1 MSAIVRSP
9 LITVSRL
16 ELSTAEAAAFIS
28 RPRLAILRE
37 VYLVAKEEEKRRL
50 AGETST
56 DLIVHLPNVPVSP
69 SAVSPEAGA
78 GMDGSKRTFD
88 AAGMDKENAIAYANQ
103 QAKRIK
109 ASHSH
114 PHRHAGLAPLT
125 TSNTNYYE
133 QPFTYTAHVHPA
145 HLSPYPS
152 EMYSGSEYGRSPNP
166 DGTTLAQA
174 TTTDGRPFS
183 AHPAHSTH
191 LAPLLNHHT
200 HSPADSPA
208 FPQTATLAPPS
219 SVPSAYY
226 ARSPAGQSYMQQ
238 QQMEYLQAHGA
249 HTHYDYG
256 SPYLADPT
264 WDGQYAQP
272 A

>member
-1 MSAIVRSP
+1 LSAIVRSS

-50 AGETST
+50 AGEMAT

-69 SAVSPEAGA
+69 SAVSPEAGS
-78 GMDGSKRTFD
+78 DGSKRTFD

-103 QAKRIK
+103 QAKRVK

-114 PHRHAGLAPLT
+114 SHRHAAGLAPLAA
-125 TSNTNYYE
+125 SHTNYYD
-133 QPFTYTAHVHPA
+133 QPFTYAAHVHPS

-152 EMYSGSEYGRSPNP
+152 EVYSGSEYGRSPNP
-166 DGTTLAQA
+166 DGATLAQA
-174 TTTDGRPFS
+174 STDGRPFS

-191 LAPLLNHHT
+191 LAPLLNHST
-200 HSPADSPA
+200 HSPVDSPA

-219 SVPSAYY
+219 AVSSAYY
-226 ARSPAGQSYMQQ
+226 GRSPAGQSYMQQ

-264 WDGQYAQP
+264 WEPTYAQP